1 MIENDRAFCIEG
13 SMSIE
18 VDAEAGQGVRE
29 VSFSSRCFFG
39 FVRKPSAFVMSFD
52 CLLLSDVVR
61 SFVCLLSSVYKDR
74 KVPLSLVNNQLSS
87 LLSTSFALHLLQLSS
102 IRLSV

>member
-1 MIENDRAFCIEG
+1 
-13 SMSIE
+13 MSIE
-18 VDAEAGQGVRE
+18 VDAEEGQGVRE

-61 SFVCLLSSVYKDR
+61 SFVCLLSSVDTYIR
-74 KVPLSLVNNQLSS
+74 TARSPLSLVNNQLSS
-87 LLSTSFALHLLQLSS
+87 LLSTSFALHLLHLSS